1 MYYNYRLEF
10 YDPHYEFGTELLC
23 YKFFRSKSEA
33 ESELARAK
41 KAGLSVR
48 LTSINRTINQTIA
61 Y

>member
-1 MYYNYRLEF
+1 VYYNYRITF
-10 YDPHYEFGTELLC
+10 YDQYGYLIC
-23 YKFFRSKSEA
+23 YKSFRGKSEA